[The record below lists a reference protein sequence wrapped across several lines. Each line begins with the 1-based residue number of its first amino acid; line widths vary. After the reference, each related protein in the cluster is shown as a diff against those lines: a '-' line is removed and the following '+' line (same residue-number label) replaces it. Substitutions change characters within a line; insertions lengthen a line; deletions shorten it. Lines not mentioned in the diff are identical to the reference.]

1 MITKKTVTCVL
12 TLWLG
17 FCLSALAENTQLDVR
32 LDERAVES
40 VAQQVRVSYADVLE
54 GATPS
59 VVSVYTTEIV
69 SAAANRQIP
78 EFFRHFG
85 IPVPPGLEAESE
97 KKERREPLGVGSGVI
112 VSSDGYII
120 TNHHVVTGRDG
131 DVADEIKIRLSD
143 DREYPA
149 SLIGSDS
156 KTDVAV
162 LKVEIEDPLPAITLT
177 TSQNLRV
184 GDIVFAIGNPL
195 NVGLTATQGI
205 ISATGR
211 TSYNILG
218 PGAYEN
224 FVQTDAAINMGN
236 SGGALVDAM
245 GRLIGINTAI
255 VSRSGGSNGI
265 GFAIPT
271 DLALNVATKLID
283 SGHVPRGL
291 LGLIPENLDRD
302 VADAFGLDS
311 TLGALVT
318 EVMADSPADEAGIQ
332 HGDVIVQIDDIT
344 IKSAPQLRLVVSQ
357 MLPGS
362 EVEVTLIRAGKRLQR
377 EVTLGSVDDPMAQN
391 GSVNSKLL
399 EGVSIQVLDDALR
412 EQYAI
417 PIEIDGVVITDV
429 RIDSPYAN
437 TLVEG
442 LAITDVNGEAID
454 SVKDFAQAI
463 KVGAN
468 RLYGWYGG
476 MRRYI
481 GLRVRAN

>member
-302 VADAFGLDS
+302 VADAFDLDS

-481 GLRVRAN
+481 GLRVLAN

>member
-1 MITKKTVTCVL
+1 MTKKSVACVL
-12 TLWLG
+12 IFWLG
-17 FCLSALAENTQLDVR
+17 CCISTSAENKQLDIR
-32 LDERAVES
+32 LDERTVVS

-69 SAAANRQIP
+69 SAASNRQIP

-85 IPVPPGLEAESE
+85 IPVPPGMEAESE

-131 DVADEIKIRLSD
+131 EVADEIKIRLSD
-143 DREYPA
+143 EREYPA
-149 SLIGSDS
+149 SLVGSDS

-162 LKVEIEDPLPAITLT
+162 LKVEIEESLPAITLT
-177 TSQNLRV
+177 TSLNLRV

-255 VSRSGGSNGI
+255 MSRSGGSNGI

-318 EVMADSPADEAGIQ
+318 EVMEDSPAYEAGIR
-332 HGDVIVQIDDIT
+332 HGDVIVQINEIV

-362 EVEVTLIRAGKRLQR
+362 EVEVTLIRAGKRLKR
-377 EVTLGSVDDPMAQN
+377 EVTLGSVDAQMAHN
-391 GSVNSKLL
+391 GAVNSQLF
-399 EGVSIQVLDDALR
+399 EGVSIRVLDDALR
-412 EQYAI
+412 EQFSI
-417 PIEIDGVVITDV
+417 PAEIDGVVITDV
-429 RIDSPYAN
+429 GVDSPYVN

-442 LAITDVNGEAID
+442 LAITDVNGRSID
-454 SVKDFAQAI
+454 SLKDFAQSI
-463 KVGAN
+463 KEGAN

-481 GLRVRAN
+481 GLRVRDN

>member
-1 MITKKTVTCVL
+1 MTKTTVACVL
-12 TLWLG
+12 IFWLG
-17 FCLSALAENTQLDVR
+17 CCISTSAENKQLDIR
-32 LDERAVES
+32 LDERTVES

-69 SAAANRQIP
+69 SAASNRQIP

-85 IPVPPGLEAESE
+85 IPVPPGMEPESE

-131 DVADEIKIRLSD
+131 EVADEIKIRLSD
-143 DREYPA
+143 EREYPA
-149 SLIGSDS
+149 SLVGSDS

-162 LKVEIEDPLPAITLT
+162 LKVEIEDSLPAITLT

-318 EVMADSPADEAGIQ
+318 EVMEDSPADEAGIR
-332 HGDVIVQIDDIT
+332 HGDVIVQINDIA

-362 EVEVTLIRAGKRLQR
+362 EVEVALIRAGKRLKR
-377 EVTLGSVDDPMAQN
+377 EVTLGSVDAQLAHS
-391 GSVNSKLL
+391 GAVNSQLL

-412 EQYAI
+412 EQFSI
-417 PIEIDGVVITDV
+417 PSEIDGVVITDV

-442 LAITDVNGEAID
+442 LAITDVNGRSID
-454 SVKDFAQAI
+454 SLKDFAQAI
-463 KVGAN
+463 KAGAN

-481 GLRVRAN
+481 GLRVREN

>member
-1 MITKKTVTCVL
+1 MTKKSVACVL
-12 TLWLG
+12 IFWLG
-17 FCLSALAENTQLDVR
+17 CCISTSAENKQLDIR
-32 LDERAVES
+32 LDERTVVS

-69 SAAANRQIP
+69 SAASNRQIP

-85 IPVPPGLEAESE
+85 IPVPPGMEAESE

-131 DVADEIKIRLSD
+131 EVADEIKIRLSD
-143 DREYPA
+143 EREYPA
-149 SLIGSDS
+149 SLVGSDS

-162 LKVEIEDPLPAITLT
+162 LKVEIEESLPAITLT

-255 VSRSGGSNGI
+255 MSRSGGSNGI

-318 EVMADSPADEAGIQ
+318 EVMEDSPAYEAGIR
-332 HGDVIVQIDDIT
+332 HGDVIVQINEIV

-362 EVEVTLIRAGKRLQR
+362 EVEVTLIRAGKRLKR
-377 EVTLGSVDDPMAQN
+377 EVTLGSVDAQMAHN
-391 GSVNSKLL
+391 GAVNSQLF
-399 EGVSIQVLDDALR
+399 EGVSIRVLDDALR
-412 EQYAI
+412 EQFSI
-417 PIEIDGVVITDV
+417 PAEIDGVVITDV
-429 RIDSPYAN
+429 GVDSPYVN

-442 LAITDVNGEAID
+442 LAITDVNGRSID
-454 SVKDFAQAI
+454 SLKDFAQSI
-463 KVGAN
+463 KEGAN

-481 GLRVRAN
+481 GLRVRDN

>member
-69 SAAANRQIP
+69 SATANRQIP

-302 VADAFGLDS
+302 VADAFDLDS

>member
-12 TLWLG
+12 TFWLG

-40 VAQQVRVSYADVLE
+40 VSQQVRVSYADVLE

-162 LKVEIEDPLPAITLT
+162 LKVEIEDSLPAITLT

-332 HGDVIVQIDDIT
+332 HGDVIVQIDGIT

-377 EVTLGSVDDPMAQN
+377 EVTLGSVDDPMTQN

-412 EQYAI
+412 EQFSI

>member
-1 MITKKTVTCVL
+1 
-12 TLWLG
+12 
-17 FCLSALAENTQLDVR
+17 
-32 LDERAVES
+32 
-40 VAQQVRVSYADVLE
+40 
-54 GATPS
+54 
-59 VVSVYTTEIV
+59 
-69 SAAANRQIP
+69 
-78 EFFRHFG
+78 
-85 IPVPPGLEAESE
+85 
-97 KKERREPLGVGSGVI
+97 
-112 VSSDGYII
+112 
-120 TNHHVVTGRDG
+120 
-131 DVADEIKIRLSD
+131 
-143 DREYPA
+143 
-149 SLIGSDS
+149 
-156 KTDVAV
+156 
-162 LKVEIEDPLPAITLT
+162 
-177 TSQNLRV
+177 
-184 GDIVFAIGNPL
+184 
-195 NVGLTATQGI
+195 
-205 ISATGR
+205 
-211 TSYNILG
+211 
-218 PGAYEN
+218 
-224 FVQTDAAINMGN
+224 
-236 SGGALVDAM
+236 
-245 GRLIGINTAI
+245 LIGINTAI

-302 VADAFGLDS
+302 VADAFDLDS

>member
-1 MITKKTVTCVL
+1 
-12 TLWLG
+12 
-17 FCLSALAENTQLDVR
+17 
-32 LDERAVES
+32 
-40 VAQQVRVSYADVLE
+40 
-54 GATPS
+54 
-59 VVSVYTTEIV
+59 
-69 SAAANRQIP
+69 
-78 EFFRHFG
+78 
-85 IPVPPGLEAESE
+85 
-97 KKERREPLGVGSGVI
+97 
-112 VSSDGYII
+112 
-120 TNHHVVTGRDG
+120 
-131 DVADEIKIRLSD
+131 
-143 DREYPA
+143 
-149 SLIGSDS
+149 
-156 KTDVAV
+156 
-162 LKVEIEDPLPAITLT
+162 
-177 TSQNLRV
+177 
-184 GDIVFAIGNPL
+184 
-195 NVGLTATQGI
+195 LTATQGI

-283 SGHVPRGL
+283 SGRVPRGL

-318 EVMADSPADEAGIQ
+318 EVMDDSPADEAGIR
-332 HGDVIVQIDDIT
+332 HGDVIVLIDEIV

-362 EVEVTLIRAGKRLQR
+362 EVEVTLIRSGKRQR
-377 EVTLGSVDDPMAQN
+377 RKVTLGSVDDPMARN
-391 GSVNSKLL
+391 GAVNSQLL
-399 EGVSIQVLDDALR
+399 EGVTIQAIDDALR
-412 EQYAI
+412 EQFSI
-417 PIEIDGVVITDV
+417 PVEIDGVVITDV

-437 TLVEG
+437 TLIAG
-442 LAITDVNGEAID
+442 LAITDVNGRSID
-454 SVKDFAQAI
+454 SLKDFAQAI
-463 KVGAN
+463 EEGAN

-481 GLRVRAN
+481 GLRVREN